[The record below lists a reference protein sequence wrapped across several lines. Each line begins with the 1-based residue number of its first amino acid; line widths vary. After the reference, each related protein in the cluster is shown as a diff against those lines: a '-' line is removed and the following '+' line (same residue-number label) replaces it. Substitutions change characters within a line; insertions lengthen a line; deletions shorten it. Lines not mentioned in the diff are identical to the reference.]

1 MPNLGNALF
10 FLILWY
16 QLFHHKGKSNL
27 SSGKDAYLSVPRGHL
42 VFSHIIYDRFVL
54 WIIIINNYFYC
65 FLLLLLLLL
74 LLLFS
79 LLILILILS
88 FSFKAVIM
96 NYIIKVMVFTLTSLN
111 QQRNYQVI
119 HKSFYFNFLI
129 FFFLLFLFFFN
140 SLYIIRVSSY
150 VTLLTIFP
158 PPHQAKLNNFILL
171 KKVMKVFNFRP

>member
-74 LLLFS
+74 LLFS

-129 FFFLLFLFFFN
+129 FFFLLFFFFFFAP
-140 SLYIIRVSSY
+140 SELHGVFFFLIVC
-150 VTLLTIFP
+150 TLLGYHPTLRCWQYP
-158 PPHQAKLNNFILL
+158 PPSPSKA
-171 KKVMKVFNFRP
+171 

>member
-74 LLLFS
+74 LLFS

-129 FFFLLFLFFFN
+129 FFFLLFFFFFN

-150 VTLLTIFP
+150 VTLLTISP

>member
-27 SSGKDAYLSVPRGHL
+27 SSDKDAYLSVPWGHL

-65 FLLLLLLLL
+65 FLLLLLLL
-74 LLLFS
+74 FS

-96 NYIIKVMVFTLTSLN
+96 NCIIKVVVFILTSLN
-111 QQRNYQVI
+111 QQRNCQVI

-129 FFFLLFLFFFN
+129 FFFLLFLFFVN

-158 PPHQAKLNNFILL
+158 PKQSSQVYPS
-171 KKVMKVFNFRP
+171 

>member
-129 FFFLLFLFFFN
+129 FFFLLFLFF
-140 SLYIIRVSSY
+140 L
-150 VTLLTIFP
+150 
-158 PPHQAKLNNFILL
+158 
-171 KKVMKVFNFRP
+171 